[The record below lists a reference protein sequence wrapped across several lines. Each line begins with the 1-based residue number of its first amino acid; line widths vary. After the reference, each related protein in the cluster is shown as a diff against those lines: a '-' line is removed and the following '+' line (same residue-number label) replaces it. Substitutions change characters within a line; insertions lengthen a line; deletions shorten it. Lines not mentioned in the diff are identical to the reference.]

1 MRNRLLLCF
10 ISLVMTLSLSA
21 QEKNSKGFSPE
32 KFQADLEAFI
42 TKEAGLTNKEAE
54 KFFPLYNEMRNA
66 QRVKF
71 NRIRQLSKAKATDE
85 AACRDIIKQ
94 CDKLEIELKKIQQ
107 SYHNKFLTV
116 ISARKLLDVIKAE
129 NKFHRRSLKKA
140 HDNSQKKSK
149 R

>member
-1 MRNRLLLCF
+1 M
-10 ISLVMTLSLSA
+10 
-21 QEKNSKGFSPE
+21 
-32 KFQADLEAFI
+32 
-42 TKEAGLTNKEAE
+42 TNKEAE

-66 QRVKF
+66 QRLKF
-71 NRIRQLSKAKATDE
+71 NRIRQLNKTKATDE

-129 NKFHRRSLKKA
+129 NKFHRRSLKKMN
-140 HDNSQKKSK
+140 DNNQKKSK

>member
-1 MRNRLLLCF
+1 MRKRLLLCF
-10 ISLVMTLSLSA
+10 ISLVVTLSLSA
-21 QEKNSKGFSPE
+21 HENQGKGFSPE

-42 TKEAGLTNKEAE
+42 TKEACLTNKEAE

-66 QRVKF
+66 QRLKF
-71 NRIRQLSKAKATDE
+71 NRIRQLNKTKATDE

-129 NKFHRRSLKKA
+129 NKFHRRSLKKMN
-140 HDNSQKKSK
+140 DNNQKKSK